1 MSEQV
6 WLYDG
11 SIAGFLSAL
20 VRTYRERQIPKTL
33 MKQLDEHDLFAS
45 VQTVLTNLDEAQKM
59 ARHLREQLEPI
70 HYERILHA
78 FLCDDSLFELNLL
91 HYARMGL
98 HQPKSLFDLSEP
110 VVYAVESYQKR
121 VLSTVHRMTG
131 FTRFEELNDG
141 TLYARIAPPR
151 NVLTLLGKHFKKRFS
166 QECFVIHDVKRELIL
181 THKSGLM
188 NLHVVND
195 VQIPE
200 RSENEQQYQMLW
212 RSFFDSVTIDERLNL
227 KLQRQHVPLLYR
239 EWMSEF
245 TR

>member
-1 MSEQV
+1 MTVQV

-20 VRTYRERQIPKTL
+20 VRTYRERQVPQTL
-33 MKQLDEHDLFAS
+33 VKQLGEHDLFAS

-59 ARHLREQLEPI
+59 ARHLREQLESV
-70 HYERILHA
+70 HYERVLHA
-78 FLCDDSLFELNLL
+78 FLCDDSAFELNLIR
-91 HYARMGL
+91 YARMGL

-110 VVYAVESYQKR
+110 VVYAVEGYQKR

-141 TLYARIAPPR
+141 TLYARVAPPR
-151 NVLTLLGKHFKKRFS
+151 NVLTLLGKHFKKRFA
-166 QECFVIHDVKRELIL
+166 QERFIIHDIQRELIL
-181 THKSGLM
+181 THADGTM
-188 NLHVVND
+188 NLHVVSD

-212 RSFFDSVTIDERLNL
+212 RSFFDSVTIEERLNP